1 MRCPFCGYGDT
12 AVKDSR
18 AVEENTAV
26 RRRRH
31 CLECNARFSTVEHVQ
46 LVPLKIIKRDMS
58 LEPFMREKL
67 IHSFNTALHKRAI
80 SSEKI
85 ERVVNS
91 IIRQLE
97 TLGESEISSTTLGS
111 MVMETLKE
119 LDVAAY
125 IRYASVYE
133 NFHDLEDFQHMV
145 NEAKKETKHKDT

>member
-1 MRCPFCGYGDT
+1 
-12 AVKDSR
+12 
-18 AVEENTAV
+18 
-26 RRRRH
+26 
-31 CLECNARFSTVEHVQ
+31 
-46 LVPLKIIKRDMS
+46 
-58 LEPFMREKL
+58 MREKL